1 MIVKGFCFVC
11 FDTTV
16 PSSDLQHGGNALNR
30 SWSPTRGRQHIVENL
45 EGIKKKEADDPAEQR
60 RNQRLSCCYDEDREN
75 QPRGETKRQIET
87 ELETLERLHGLHVND
102 ISLTFTLPIYIY
114 VTLSNNDY
122 IFFLFY

>member
-45 EGIKKKEADDPAEQR
+45 EGIKKKKQTTRQNRDVTKDCPAALTR
-60 RNQRLSCCYDEDREN
+60 TDRESAQGRN
-75 QPRGETKRQIET
+75 KTT
-87 ELETLERLHGLHVND
+87 D
-102 ISLTFTLPIYIY
+102 
-114 VTLSNNDY
+114 
-122 IFFLFY
+122 

>member
-60 RNQRLSCCYDEDREN
+60 RNQRLSCCFDEDR
-75 QPRGETKRQIET
+75 QRISPGEKQND
-87 ELETLERLHGLHVND
+87 RLKPSWKPWNGYMVCM
-102 ISLTFTLPIYIY
+102 
-114 VTLSNNDY
+114 
-122 IFFLFY
+122 